1 MPSWLVP
8 LNELTPDQRR
18 AVELDTTDSKV
29 IIGVPGSGKTMVLV
43 HRAYFLR
50 EKFNVSPERFHIF
63 VFTKVLKDYIRTDL
77 NLLDIPESCVKT
89 FDSWC
94 VDFHKKHISYKL
106 PRKNRGIDFEA
117 IKENV
122 LNEILSDSSSKEMFD
137 FILIDEGQDLNDTS
151 YSILKRISK
160 HLTVCMDH
168 NQQIYDQRPEENEIL
183 KILGLRRRNVALLG
197 AYRCCPYIVD
207 LASEFID
214 DKFERDAFINQSFTD
229 YAGRLTPLLY
239 KAKDFNDEL
248 ERLMGIIRDRQMRDK
263 RIGIL
268 LPSRKCIY
276 GMANDLVSHGLEVEI
291 QTRKEDKIG
300 RLNFSTAN
308 PKLIT
313 YYSAKGLTFDSV
325 LLPRLSPG
333 FFKRQSEERLRR
345 LLFVG
350 ITRATDWVYMSTI
363 DGEELSLL
371 NDLEELAQTKK
382 VTIQSWNEFQPAQG
396 ITDED
401 EDDYPF

>member
-1 MPSWLVP
+1 
-8 LNELTPDQRR
+8 
-18 AVELDTTDSKV
+18 
-29 IIGVPGSGKTMVLV
+29 
-43 HRAYFLR
+43 
-50 EKFNVSPERFHIF
+50 
-63 VFTKVLKDYIRTDL
+63 
-77 NLLDIPESCVKT
+77 
-89 FDSWC
+89 
-94 VDFHKKHISYKL
+94 
-106 PRKNRGIDFEA
+106 
-117 IKENV
+117 
-122 LNEILSDSSSKEMFD
+122 
-137 FILIDEGQDLNDTS
+137 
-151 YSILKRISK
+151 
-160 HLTVCMDH
+160 
-168 NQQIYDQRPEENEIL
+168 
-183 KILGLRRRNVALLG
+183 
-197 AYRCCPYIVD
+197 
-207 LASEFID
+207 
-214 DKFERDAFINQSFTD
+214 
-229 YAGRLTPLLY
+229 LTPLLY

-350 ITRATDWVYMSTI
+350 ITRA
-363 DGEELSLL
+363 
-371 NDLEELAQTKK
+371 
-382 VTIQSWNEFQPAQG
+382 QG
-396 ITDED
+396 RRTGFI
-401 EDDYPF
+401 